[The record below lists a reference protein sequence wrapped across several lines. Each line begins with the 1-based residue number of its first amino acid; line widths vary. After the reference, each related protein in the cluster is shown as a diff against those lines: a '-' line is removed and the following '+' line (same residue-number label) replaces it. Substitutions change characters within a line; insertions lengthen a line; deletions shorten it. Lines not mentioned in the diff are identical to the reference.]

1 MKKYIILIPIL
12 LSAVLSACSDEPDHG
27 HEQEVSEGHEDA
39 EPQKGQHGGRLMQKD
54 GVSVELAIAEDGTPP
69 KFQAWIYRD
78 GKALPPKSGQVEIK
92 IQRLGLPAES
102 HILKPQ
108 PDGSLMAATIVGEP
122 HSFDVEVLAGIENKN
137 LRWAYQSYEGRTE
150 IGADIAAQSGIKTE
164 PAGPGEIADEHEV
177 QGLLTPV
184 EGRSAVIMARFPGP
198 IKSLH
203 ANVGDSVRAGQ
214 VMATVESN
222 ISLTNYQVKSPISGV
237 VMSRSAAVGA
247 VADGG
252 TALFEVADL
261 SKIWVDLHVFGAD
274 AQHIKAGVP
283 VEVTRMSDGLKTV
296 VTLERVLPGTSTA
309 SQSAVARATIDNSDG
324 LWRPGS
330 AVKARITVDRSQVA
344 LIVPIAALQTFRD
357 WDVVF
362 IKVGDTY
369 EIRPVEMDRRDA
381 THVEIISG
389 INPGDLVVVEQS
401 YLVKADIEK
410 SGASHDH

>member
-1 MKKYIILIPIL
+1 MKMRKIFTAVL
-12 LSAVLSACSDEPDHG
+12 LSTALTACGDKPELRNHKEASEN
-27 HEQEVSEGHEDA
+27 HEAA
-39 EPQKGQHGGRLMQKD
+39 EIQKGEHGGRLLQKD
-54 GVSVELAIAEDGTPP
+54 GFSVELAIAEDGTPP

-78 GKALPPKSGQVEIK
+78 GKPLPPESGQVEIK
-92 IQRLGLPAES
+92 LQRLGLPAES
-102 HILKPQ
+102 HMLKPQ

-122 HSFDVEVLAGIENKN
+122 HSFDVEVLAGVENKN
-137 LRWAYQSYEGRTE
+137 LRWTYESYEGRTE
-150 IGADIAAQSGIKTE
+150 IGAGIAAQSGIKTE

-309 SQSAVARATIDNSDG
+309 SQSAVARATIDNTDG

-330 AVKARITVDRSQVA
+330 AVKARITVDRSQAA

-362 IKVGDTY
+362 IKVGDSY
-369 EIRPVEMDRRDA
+369 EIRPVEMGRRDA